1 MSIALA
7 YEVKALREQVATLS
21 AVVFNLQMRIQ
32 ALEEAEQEPLIG
44 EEPAKRG
51 PGRPR
56 KVVAQ

>member
-7 YEVKALREQVATLS
+7 YEVKSLREQVVTLAA
-21 AVVFNLQMRIQ
+21 AVVDLQQRIL
-32 ALEEAEQEPLIG
+32 ALELAETELPG

>member
-7 YEVKALREQVATLS
+7 YEVKSLREQVATLS

-32 ALEEAEQEPLIG
+32 ALEEADQEPLIG
-44 EEPAKRG
+44 EEPVKRG